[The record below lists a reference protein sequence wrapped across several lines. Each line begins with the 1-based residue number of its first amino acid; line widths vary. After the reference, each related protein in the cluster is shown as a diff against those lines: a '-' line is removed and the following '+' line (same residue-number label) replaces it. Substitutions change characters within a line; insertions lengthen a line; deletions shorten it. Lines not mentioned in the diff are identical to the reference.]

1 MLSQQ
6 MTKDF
11 ILRQLEN
18 LPPDGLVEVAQ
29 FIEFLQFQAKQPG
42 KRVRA
47 VRKHVSFGIWADRPE
62 VQDPAGFSQNL
73 RQQIEKRQDA

>member
-11 ILRQLEN
+11 ILRQLET

-29 FIEFLQFQAKQPG
+29 FIEFLQFQAKQPAR
-42 KRVRA
+42 RVSTT
-47 VRKHVSFGIWADRPE
+47 RKHVSFGIWADRPE
-62 VQDPAGFSQNL
+62 VQDPAAFSQNL
-73 RQQIEKRQDA
+73 RLKIERRQDA